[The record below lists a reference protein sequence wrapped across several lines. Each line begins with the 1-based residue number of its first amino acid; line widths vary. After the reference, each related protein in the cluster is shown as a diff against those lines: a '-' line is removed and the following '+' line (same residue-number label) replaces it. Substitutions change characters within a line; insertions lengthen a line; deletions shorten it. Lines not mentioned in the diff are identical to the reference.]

1 MAFSATCFV
10 ALAASSATGLTAFA
24 ASPIAGPTFFA
35 ALSTTGP
42 ISFAAR
48 STAPTPTSTARR
60 AARARSFASRSSSV
74 APIDAPQVVQ
84 YEAFAGRSVP
94 HFGQFIGSR
103 GTRGAAPRKAFRSPA
118 GAEFDDRMAD
128 RGRVRLHDPGA
139 GLEDVR
145 PRGPRPP
152 PHPPLRPAPG
162 APRGAAPPGAPRRGR
177 ALRLRAPRDVLPR
190 EEAMDE
196 DPALVPEGPDR
207 DVEVPR
213 GVEVAH
219 EDPVRYTGRGR
230 LPAVAP
236 EGDHVRRPVPPDVRL
251 EVRERR
257 GVRLAGVHPG
267 GPRPHGDGDREVPDP
282 REQVHDDLGW
292 PHPRREGRPLRE
304 VPGGEHDLRDV
315 EPEPDPVLDVL
326 RLRAVAPEDP
336 DVGRPEGPVD
346 PGDVLDHGPRVEDL
360 PDDPP
365 EVAGPPP
372 GGARDSQDHDA

>member
-118 GAEFDDRMAD
+118 GAECDDRMAD

-145 PRGPRPP
+145 PG
-152 PHPPLRPAPG
+152 G
-162 APRGAAPPGAPRRGR
+162 PRRGR
-177 ALRLRAPRDVLPR
+177 DLRLRAPRDVLPR

-196 DPALVPEGPDR
+196 DPAPAPGGPDR

-219 EDPVRYTGRGR
+219 EDPLRYTGRGR
-230 LPAVAP
+230 LPAVP
-236 EGDHVRRPVPPDVRL
+236 PGGDHLRRPVPPDV
-251 EVRERR
+251 
-257 GVRLAGVHPG
+257 
-267 GPRPHGDGDREVPDP
+267 
-282 REQVHDDLGW
+282 
-292 PHPRREGRPLRE
+292 
-304 VPGGEHDLRDV
+304 
-315 EPEPDPVLDVL
+315 
-326 RLRAVAPEDP
+326 
-336 DVGRPEGPVD
+336 
-346 PGDVLDHGPRVEDL
+346 
-360 PDDPP
+360 
-365 EVAGPPP
+365 
-372 GGARDSQDHDA
+372 